1 MAGHSKFKNIQHR
14 KGAQD
19 KKRAKVFSRLGKELA
34 VAVRGGSD
42 PDANPRL
49 RTALAA
55 CRAAN
60 MPKDNIERVI
70 KKVEGGDDVNYEEIR
85 YEGYGPGGTALIVE
99 TMTDNRNR
107 TASEV
112 RAAFSKYN
120 GSLGE
125 TGSVS
130 FMFDKV
136 GEILFEA
143 DVTDADAMFEAALEA
158 GADNVESDDD
168 GHAIICAVEDFN
180 TVRDALEEAFGPPSE
195 AAITWKPQN
204 LVEVTA
210 DHAKGL
216 LKLMEVLDDNDDVQA
231 ISSNFDISDDVLA
244 ALEAYREESIF
255 ERVADNAQYFED
267 ALHAHR
273 DLPGIIDIRN
283 IGYMGA
289 FEFEPLAGAPGKR
302 MFEVM
307 IECYERGLMI
317 RVTGDTVAFSPPL
330 VSERAHLD
338 EMIGTVADV
347 IRAKMA

>member
-1 MAGHSKFKNIQHR
+1 
-14 KGAQD
+14 
-19 KKRAKVFSRLGKELA
+19 
-34 VAVRGGSD
+34 
-42 PDANPRL
+42 
-49 RTALAA
+49 
-55 CRAAN
+55 

-180 TVRDALEEAFGPPSE
+180 TARDALEEAFGPPSE
-195 AAITWKPQN
+195 ASITWKPQN

-244 ALEAYREESIF
+244 ALEA
-255 ERVADNAQYFED
+255 
-267 ALHAHR
+267 
-273 DLPGIIDIRN
+273 
-283 IGYMGA
+283 
-289 FEFEPLAGAPGKR
+289 
-302 MFEVM
+302 
-307 IECYERGLMI
+307 
-317 RVTGDTVAFSPPL
+317 
-330 VSERAHLD
+330 
-338 EMIGTVADV
+338 
-347 IRAKMA
+347 